1 MADINVKQLSKAI
14 KIDLDNLLAQMKS
27 AGLSHQSETD
37 IVSTEDKKVLLKFI
51 KDSKKDSKK
60 TISLSTSSQKIAK
73 PNLSVTRINS
83 PDNEKKSNVKQDFAG
98 SIDFDEA
105 ERKRLNA
112 QNESAEEEKKKAEA
126 KTKVVRKTKQES
138 QKKIPQNPKKDKK
151 TFKDS
156 SKEDQREQE
165 GEKFLAKNLE
175 NVQKFEKPQEFIQ
188 REVRIPETIVV
199 SDLAK
204 ELSIKSSDLIKSLM
218 NSGVMV
224 TLNQAID
231 QETAILVV
239 EELGHIGIP
248 QEIESEEEKI
258 LEHIVYEGDEE
269 LRNPVVSVLGH
280 VDHGKTSILDFI
292 RKSSVADQEEGGIT
306 QGIGAYQVDHNNQTI
321 TFIDTPGH
329 AAFSEMR
336 ARGANSTDIVV
347 LVVAA
352 DDGIKPQTV
361 EAIKHAKA
369 AKVPIIVAINKC
381 DLPEKNISKIKN
393 EMMQYELIAE
403 DLSGDT
409 LFVEVSAI
417 KKINLDKLKENILLQ
432 SEILDLKASYSDKA
446 RGVVIESKIDKGKGP
461 VSTILISNG
470 KLKRGDYF
478 ICGDTWG
485 KIRAMINYEG
495 KMVNEAFPSMPIE
508 ILGMNSSAY
517 AGAEFMVT
525 KDENEAK
532 ELTEFR
538 KNNNNQNKVLAK
550 DKTTLFE
557 EVKDKDELN
566 IIIKSDVQGSSEA
579 LKMAINKI
587 EHKEVEA
594 KIILSDIGMINET
607 DVSLAKASNAI
618 LIGFNVKP
626 NREAK
631 KLAEEQKIDI
641 KYFNIIY
648 EAIDHVEKSLSGLLE
663 PDIKET
669 ILGSAEIQKV
679 FKVSTAGKIAGSK
692 VISGE
697 IKSKS
702 KARII
707 RDGVVV
713 YSGEILTIFRE
724 KNQVKEVGS
733 GLECGISIK
742 DFIDFKEKDVI
753 ESYLSEEVQRSI

>member
-1 MADINVKQLSKAI
+1 MDKEKKKTLTISSNLKK
-14 KIDLDNLLAQMKS
+14 KIDTSSISSGSKKS
-27 AGLSHQSETD
+27 FS
-37 IVSTEDKKVLLKFI
+37 VDKKKSYRPNRQFNKPSISSNTSNNKDVKKNNFARKFI
-51 KDSKKDSKK
+51 EQQATKDFIKKDNKPAGKSKLK
-60 TISLSTSSQKIAK
+60 LKGPIDKRDFKLTVSRALNVEEIEIKQRSLA
-73 PNLSVTRINS
+73 SVKRARLK
-83 PDNEKKSNVKQDFAG
+83 EKKRPEG
-98 SIDFDEA
+98 
-105 ERKRLNA
+105 
-112 QNESAEEEKKKAEA
+112 EEKKEFKKVIREVKIPEQISIQELSNRMAE
-126 KTKVVRKTKQES
+126 KSSDIIKFLFNMKVVAT
-138 QKKIPQNPKKDKK
+138 INHNIDKDTAEYIVKEFGHK
-151 TFKDS
+151 PLLEEKLSIDS
-156 SKEDQREQE
+156 SKY
-165 GEKFLAKNLE
+165 K
-175 NVQKFEKPQEFIQ
+175 
-188 REVRIPETIVV
+188 
-199 SDLAK
+199 
-204 ELSIKSSDLIKSLM
+204 
-218 NSGVMV
+218 
-224 TLNQAID
+224 
-231 QETAILVV
+231 
-239 EELGHIGIP
+239 
-248 QEIESEEEKI
+248 EKI
-258 LEHIVYEGDEE
+258 VGEVKN
-269 LRNPVVSVLGH
+269 RPPVVTIMGH
-280 VDHGKTSILDFI
+280 VDHGKTSLLDSL
-292 RKSSVADQEEGGIT
+292 RDSNVVSGEYGGIT
-306 QGIGAYQVDHNNQTI
+306 QHIGAYQVSTNENKLI

-329 AAFSEMR
+329 AAFTEMR
-336 ARGANSTDIVV
+336 ARGSKITDIVV

-409 LFVEVSAI
+409 LFVEVSAL
-417 KKINLDKLKENILLQ
+417 KKINLDKLKETILLQ

-446 RGVVIESKIDKGKGP
+446 KGVVIESKIDKGKGP
-461 VSTILISNG
+461 VSTILINNG

-495 KMVNEAFPSMPIE
+495 KMVDEALPSMPVE
-508 ILGMNSSAY
+508 ILGMNSSAF

-525 KDENEAK
+525 KDESEAK
-532 ELTEFR
+532 ELSEFK
-538 KNNNNQNKVLAK
+538 KNNLDQNKVLAK

-557 EVKDKDELN
+557 TSDDKDELN

-579 LKMAINKI
+579 LKMAIDKI
-587 EHKEVEA
+587 KHNEVEA

-648 EAIDHVEKSLSGLLE
+648 EAIDYVEKSLSGLLE

-669 ILGSAEIQKV
+669 VLGSAEIQKI
-679 FKVSTAGKIAGSK
+679 FKVSSAGKIAGSK

-713 YSGEILTIFRE
+713 YNGEISTIFRE
-724 KNQVKEVGS
+724 KNQVKEVGT

-742 DFIDFKEKDVI
+742 DFLDFKEKDVI
-753 ESYLSEEVQRSI
+753 ESYLSEEIQRSI

>member
-1 MADINVKQLSKAI
+1 MDKDKKKTLTISSNLKKKIDTSSISTSGKRSFSVEKKKSYRQNKSFNKPPIATKI
-14 KIDLDNLLAQMKS
+14 KIDQD
-27 AGLSHQSETD
+27 T
-37 IVSTEDKKVLLKFI
+37 KKKNFARKFI
-51 KDSKKDSKK
+51 EQQATKDFIKKDNKPAGKSKLK
-60 TISLSTSSQKIAK
+60 LKGPVDKRDFKLTVSRALNVEEIEIKQRSLA
-73 PNLSVTRINS
+73 SVKRARLK
-83 PDNEKKSNVKQDFAG
+83 EKKKPDG
-98 SIDFDEA
+98 
-105 ERKRLNA
+105 
-112 QNESAEEEKKKAEA
+112 EEKKEFK
-126 KTKVVRKTKQES
+126 KVIREV
-138 QKKIPQNPKKDKK
+138 KIP
-151 TFKDS
+151 
-156 SKEDQREQE
+156 EQIT
-165 GEKFLAKNLE
+165 
-175 NVQKFEKPQEFIQ
+175 IQ
-188 REVRIPETIVV
+188 
-199 SDLAK
+199 
-204 ELSIKSSDLIKSLM
+204 ELSNRMAEKSSDIIKFLFNM
-218 NSGVMV
+218 KVVATINH
-224 TLNQAID
+224 NID
-231 QETAILVV
+231 KDTAEYIVKEFGHKPIL
-239 EELGHIGIP
+239 
-248 QEIESEEEKI
+248 EEKLSI
-258 LEHIVYEGDEE
+258 ETNRSKEKFSGEVKS
-269 LRNPVVSVLGH
+269 RPPVVTIMGH
-280 VDHGKTSILDFI
+280 VDHGKTSLLDAL
-292 RKSSVADQEEGGIT
+292 RDTNVVSSEHGGIT
-306 QGIGAYQVDHNNQTI
+306 QHIGAYQVKTEESKLI

-329 AAFSEMR
+329 AAFTEMR
-336 ARGANSTDIVV
+336 ARGSKITDIVV

-352 DDGIKPQTV
+352 DDGIKPQTI

-381 DLPEKNISKIKN
+381 DLPEKNLSKIKN
-393 EMMQYELIAE
+393 EMMQYELVAE

-409 LFVEVSAI
+409 LFVEVSAL
-417 KKINLDKLKENILLQ
+417 KKLNLNKLKESILLQ
-432 SEILDLKASYSDKA
+432 SEILDLKASYSDRA

-461 VSTILISNG
+461 VSTILINNG
-470 KLKRGDYF
+470 KLKKGDFF

-495 KMVNEAFPSMPIE
+495 KIVNEALPSMPVE

-525 KDENEAK
+525 ADEDEAK
-532 ELTEFR
+532 KLSEFK
-538 KNNNNQNKVLAK
+538 KNNSAQNKVLAK

-566 IIIKSDVQGSSEA
+566 IIIKSDVQGSNEA

-587 EHKEVEA
+587 EHKEVEG

-607 DVSLAKASNAI
+607 DVSLAKASNAV

-631 KLAEEQKIDI
+631 KLAEEQKVDI

-648 EAIDHVEKSLSGLLE
+648 EAIDYVEKSLSGLLE

-669 ILGSAEIQKV
+669 VLGSAEIQKI

-713 YSGEILTIFRE
+713 YSGEILSIYRE
-724 KNQVKEVGS
+724 KNQVKEVGT

-742 DFIDFKEKDVI
+742 DYIDFKEKDVI
-753 ESYLSEEVQRSI
+753 ESFLAEEIKRSI

>member
-1 MADINVKQLSKAI
+1 MDKDKKKTLTISSNLKK
-14 KIDLDNLLAQMKS
+14 KIDTSSISTSGKKS
-27 AGLSHQSETD
+27 FSVE
-37 IVSTEDKKVLLKFI
+37 KKKSFRSNKSQNKTSPLTNINFNNEPKKKNFARKFAEEKATKDFI
-51 KDSKKDSKK
+51 KKDNKPTGKSKLKLKGPVDKRDFK
-60 TISLSTSSQKIAK
+60 LTVARALNVEEIEIKQRSLA
-73 PNLSVTRINS
+73 SVKRARLK
-83 PDNEKKSNVKQDFAG
+83 EKKKPEG
-98 SIDFDEA
+98 
-105 ERKRLNA
+105 
-112 QNESAEEEKKKAEA
+112 EEKKEFK
-126 KTKVVRKTKQES
+126 KVIKEV
-138 QKKIPQNPKKDKK
+138 KIP
-151 TFKDS
+151 
-156 SKEDQREQE
+156 EQIT
-165 GEKFLAKNLE
+165 
-175 NVQKFEKPQEFIQ
+175 IQ
-188 REVRIPETIVV
+188 
-199 SDLAK
+199 
-204 ELSIKSSDLIKSLM
+204 ELSNRMAEKSSDIIKFLFNMKVVATINHNIDKDTAEYIVKEFGHKPILEEKLSIEKSKSKETFGGIIKSR
-218 NSGVMV
+218 
-224 TLNQAID
+224 
-231 QETAILVV
+231 
-239 EELGHIGIP
+239 P
-248 QEIESEEEKI
+248 
-258 LEHIVYEGDEE
+258 
-269 LRNPVVSVLGH
+269 PVVTIMGH
-280 VDHGKTSILDFI
+280 VDHGKTSLLDSL
-292 RKSSVADQEEGGIT
+292 RETNVVSGEHGGIT
-306 QGIGAYQVDHNNQTI
+306 QHIGAYQVKTEDNKLI

-329 AAFSEMR
+329 AAFTEMR
-336 ARGANSTDIVV
+336 ARGSKITDIVV

-409 LFVEVSAI
+409 LFVEVSAL
-417 KKINLDKLKENILLQ
+417 KKMNLDKLKESILLQ
-432 SEILDLKASYSDKA
+432 SEILDLKASFSDKA

-485 KIRAMINYEG
+485 KIRAMIDYEG
-495 KMVNEAFPSMPIE
+495 KMVNEALPSMPVE
-508 ILGMNSSAY
+508 ILGMNNSAN
-517 AGAEFMVT
+517 AGAEFLVT
-525 KDENEAK
+525 DDEDEAK
-532 ELTEFR
+532 KLSEFKR
-538 KNNNNQNKVLAK
+538 NNTAQNKVLAK

-557 EVKDKDELN
+557 DVKDKDELN

-618 LIGFNVKP
+618 LLGFNVKP

-631 KLAEEQKIDI
+631 KLAEEQKVDI

-648 EAIDHVEKSLSGLLE
+648 EALDYVEKSLSGLLE

-669 ILGSAEIQKV
+669 VLGSAEIQKI
-679 FKVSTAGKIAGSK
+679 FKVSNAGKIAGSK

-713 YSGEILTIFRE
+713 YSGEILSIFRE
-724 KNQVKEVGS
+724 KNQVKEVGT

-753 ESYLSEEVQRSI
+753 ESYLAEKIQRSI

>member
-1 MADINVKQLSKAI
+1 MEKNKKKTLTISSDLKK
-14 KIDLDNLLAQMKS
+14 KIDTTSISTSGKKS
-27 AGLSHQSETD
+27 FAVEKKKPFRSNKTFNKPLSTSKLNIDT
-37 IVSTEDKKVLLKFI
+37 
-51 KDSKKDSKK
+51 DSKKKNFTRKFIEQQATKDFIKKENKPAGKSKLK
-60 TISLSTSSQKIAK
+60 LKGPVDKRDFKLTVSRALNVEEIEIKQRSLA
-73 PNLSVTRINS
+73 SV
-83 PDNEKKSNVKQDFAG
+83 
-98 SIDFDEA
+98 
-105 ERKRLNA
+105 KRARLK
-112 QNESAEEEKKKAEA
+112 EKKKPEGDE
-126 KTKVVRKTKQES
+126 KKEFKKV
-138 QKKIPQNPKKDKK
+138 I
-151 TFKDS
+151 
-156 SKEDQREQE
+156 KEV
-165 GEKFLAKNLE
+165 N
-175 NVQKFEKPQEFIQ
+175 
-188 REVRIPETIVV
+188 IPEQITIQ
-199 SDLAK
+199 
-204 ELSIKSSDLIKSLM
+204 ELSNRMAEKSSDIIKFL
-218 NSGVMV
+218 
-224 TLNQAID
+224 LNMKVVATINHNID
-231 QETAILVV
+231 KETAEYIVKEFGHKPIL
-239 EELGHIGIP
+239 
-248 QEIESEEEKI
+248 EEKPSI
-258 LEHIVYEGDEE
+258 EKSKSKGEISGEVKIRPPIVTIM
-269 LRNPVVSVLGH
+269 GH
-280 VDHGKTSILDFI
+280 VDHGKTSLLDSL
-292 RKSSVADQEEGGIT
+292 RDTNVVSGEYGGIT
-306 QGIGAYQVDHNNQTI
+306 QHIGAYQIKTKNDKLI

-329 AAFSEMR
+329 AAFTEMR
-336 ARGANSTDIVV
+336 ARGSKITDIVV

-352 DDGIKPQTV
+352 DDGIKPQTI

-409 LFVEVSAI
+409 LFVEVSAL

-432 SEILDLKASYSDKA
+432 SEILDLKASFSDKA

-470 KLKRGDYF
+470 KLKKGDYF
-478 ICGDTWG
+478 VCGDTWG

-495 KMVNEAFPSMPIE
+495 KIINEALPSMPVE
-508 ILGMNSSAY
+508 ILGMNGSAY
-517 AGAEFMVT
+517 AGAEFIVT
-525 KDENEAK
+525 KDEDEAK
-532 ELTEFR
+532 ELSEFR
-538 KNNNNQNKVLAK
+538 KNNFSQNITLAK

-557 EVKDKDELN
+557 DSNEKDELN

-579 LKMAINKI
+579 LKMAIDKI
-587 EHKEVEA
+587 QHKEVEA

-648 EAIDHVEKSLSGLLE
+648 EALDHVEKSLSGLLE

-669 ILGSAEIQKV
+669 LLGSAEIQKI
-679 FKVSTAGKIAGSK
+679 FKVSTAGRIAGSK

-707 RDGVVV
+707 RDGVVI
-713 YSGEILTIFRE
+713 YNGEILSIFRE
-724 KNQVKEVGS
+724 KNQVKEVGT

-753 ESYLSEEVQRSI
+753 ESYLAEEIQRSI

>member
-1 MADINVKQLSKAI
+1 MDKNKKKTLTISSGLKK
-14 KIDLDNLLAQMKS
+14 KIDTSSITTSGKKTFSVEKKKPFRQNKTFNKS
-27 AGLSHQSETD
+27 PVPQNINYNPAA
-37 IVSTEDKKVLLKFI
+37 KKKNFARKFI
-51 KDSKKDSKK
+51 EEQATKEFIKKDNKPAGKSKLK
-60 TISLSTSSQKIAK
+60 LKSPIDKRDFKLTVSRALNVEEIEIKQRSLA
-73 PNLSVTRINS
+73 SVKRARLK
-83 PDNEKKSNVKQDFAG
+83 EKKRPEG
-98 SIDFDEA
+98 
-105 ERKRLNA
+105 
-112 QNESAEEEKKKAEA
+112 EEKKEFK
-126 KTKVVRKTKQES
+126 KVIREV
-138 QKKIPQNPKKDKK
+138 KIP
-151 TFKDS
+151 
-156 SKEDQREQE
+156 EQIT
-165 GEKFLAKNLE
+165 
-175 NVQKFEKPQEFIQ
+175 IQ
-188 REVRIPETIVV
+188 
-199 SDLAK
+199 
-204 ELSIKSSDLIKSLM
+204 ELSNRMAEKSSDIIKFLFNM
-218 NSGVMV
+218 KVVATINH
-224 TLNQAID
+224 NID
-231 QETAILVV
+231 KDTAEYIVKEFGHKPIL
-239 EELGHIGIP
+239 
-248 QEIESEEEKI
+248 EEKPSI
-258 LEHIVYEGDEE
+258 ETNKSKEKFEGEVKN
-269 LRNPVVSVLGH
+269 RPPVVTIMGH
-280 VDHGKTSILDFI
+280 VDHGKTSLLDSL
-292 RKSSVADQEEGGIT
+292 RNSDVVSGEHGGIT
-306 QGIGAYQVDHNNQTI
+306 QHIGAYQVKTENKKLI

-329 AAFSEMR
+329 AAFTEMR
-336 ARGANSTDIVV
+336 ARGSKITDIVV

-369 AKVPIIVAINKC
+369 ANVPIIVAINKC

-409 LFVEVSAI
+409 LFVEVSAL
-417 KKINLDKLKENILLQ
+417 KKQNLDKLKESILLQ

-495 KMVNEAFPSMPIE
+495 KMVEEALPSMPVE

-517 AGAEFMVT
+517 AGAEFTVT
-525 KDENEAK
+525 KDEDEAK
-532 ELTEFR
+532 DLAEFK
-538 KNNNNQNKVLAK
+538 KNNNDKTKNLGK

-557 EVKDKDELN
+557 DVKNKDELN
-566 IIIKSDVQGSSEA
+566 IIVKSDVQGSSEA
-579 LKMAINKI
+579 LKMAITKI
-587 EHKEVEA
+587 EHNEVEA

-648 EAIDHVEKSLSGLLE
+648 EAIDYVEKSLSGLLE

-669 ILGSAEIQKV
+669 VLGSAEIQKI
-679 FKVSTAGKIAGSK
+679 FKVSSAGKIAGSK

-707 RDGVVV
+707 RDGKVV
-713 YSGEILTIFRE
+713 YSGEISSIFRE
-724 KNQVKEVGS
+724 KNQVKEVGT

-753 ESYLSEEVQRSI
+753 ESYLSEEISRSI

>member
-1 MADINVKQLSKAI
+1 MDKDKKKTLTISSDLKK
-14 KIDLDNLLAQMKS
+14 KIDTTSIATSGKKS
-27 AGLSHQSETD
+27 FFVE
-37 IVSTEDKKVLLKFI
+37 KKKPFKPNKSFNKPSPGPKTNADVKKKNFARKFI
-51 KDSKKDSKK
+51 EQQATKDFIKKDNKPAGKSKLK
-60 TISLSTSSQKIAK
+60 LKGPVDKRDFKLTVSRALNVEEIEIKQRSLA
-73 PNLSVTRINS
+73 SVKRARLK
-83 PDNEKKSNVKQDFAG
+83 EKKKPDG
-98 SIDFDEA
+98 
-105 ERKRLNA
+105 
-112 QNESAEEEKKKAEA
+112 EEKKEFKKVIREVKIPEQITIQELSNRMAE
-126 KTKVVRKTKQES
+126 KSSDIIKFLFNMKVVAT
-138 QKKIPQNPKKDKK
+138 INHNIDKDTAEYIVKEFGHK
-151 TFKDS
+151 PILEEKPS
-156 SKEDQREQE
+156 IEKNKSK
-165 GEKFLAKNLE
+165 
-175 NVQKFEKPQEFIQ
+175 QKFEGD
-188 REVRIPETIVV
+188 VRNRP
-199 SDLAK
+199 
-204 ELSIKSSDLIKSLM
+204 
-218 NSGVMV
+218 
-224 TLNQAID
+224 
-231 QETAILVV
+231 
-239 EELGHIGIP
+239 
-248 QEIESEEEKI
+248 
-258 LEHIVYEGDEE
+258 
-269 LRNPVVSVLGH
+269 PVVTIMGH
-280 VDHGKTSILDFI
+280 VDHGKTSLLDSL
-292 RKSSVADQEEGGIT
+292 RDSNVVSVEHGGIT
-306 QGIGAYQVDHNNQTI
+306 QHIGAYQVKTEDNKLI

-329 AAFSEMR
+329 AAFTEMR
-336 ARGANSTDIVV
+336 ARGSKITDIVI

-409 LFVEVSAI
+409 LFVEVSAL
-417 KKINLDKLKENILLQ
+417 KKLNLDKLKESILLQ
-432 SEILDLKASYSDKA
+432 SEILDLKASYNDKA
-446 RGVVIESKIDKGKGP
+446 AGVVIESKIDKGKGP

-470 KLKRGDYF
+470 KLKRGDFF

-495 KMVNEAFPSMPIE
+495 KMVNEAFPSMPVE

-525 KDENEAK
+525 ETEDEAK
-532 ELTEFR
+532 KLSEFR
-538 KNNNNQNKVLAK
+538 STSTAQNKNLAK

-557 EVKDKDELN
+557 NVKEKDELN

-631 KLAEEQKIDI
+631 KLAEEQKVTV
-641 KYFNIIY
+641 KFFNIIY

-669 ILGSAEIQKV
+669 VLGSAEIQKV

-692 VISGE
+692 VLNGE
-697 IKSKS
+697 IRSKS

-713 YSGEILTIFRE
+713 YTGEILSIYRE
-724 KNQVKEVGS
+724 KNQVKEVGT
-733 GLECGISIK
+733 GFECGISIK

-753 ESYLSEEVQRSI
+753 ESYLAEEIRRSI